1 MLIIKECRSFLLVL
15 HSFYNQWDDHPTM
28 HLSLQVSAS
37 APFRVVIIDA
47 ALFANVSIFLFFP
60 KDIKIIFFIFL

>member
-15 HSFYNQWDDHPTM
+15 HSFYNQWDGHPTM
-28 HLSLQVSAS
+28 HLSLQVSA
-37 APFRVVIIDA
+37 RVVIIDA

>member
-1 MLIIKECRSFLLVL
+1 MGWPSYYAFISSSVGI
-15 HSFYNQWDDHPTM
+15 T
-28 HLSLQVSAS
+28 AS

-60 KDIKIIFFIFL
+60 KDIKIIFFIFLSNIFPVIVLNKAMR